1 MKIYGLKIYES
12 DVLVKDYRPT
22 VTNGV
27 SGLVDV
33 ANPEDSPRYAITY
46 GHSNPRLMFEAGGDI
61 ACTDG
66 SDEAYLE
73 FNGTYIDTGCTVAS
87 NSCVEAD
94 LSFREVNN
102 GEGQYVLWQEPAVN
116 SGVVAYLYLSGETSQ
131 VFNYRFADCDN
142 YSGYTTGLRVS
153 NERRQFTLD
162 GPNYKMTI
170 RRGNVVDYDLSLPSA
185 QGYLTRVDGGS
196 ATMKI
201 GNSKNHMRLY
211 RFKVTTG
218 GVPVR
223 DFVPCCTNG
232 VAGLYDLCGKRFY
245 PLAGGKVSGAKSK
258 GVAFQIEPQPMTLK
272 YSGAR
277 RTGTL
282 TCLAAGAQSYEW
294 YENGVLMPGETSD
307 SLALE
312 WSEAKARSANNTYTY
327 SVKPVYTVFNE
338 RVVGDAATTTVE
350 YRSPKGMLICIH

>member
-1 MKIYGLKIYES
+1 
-12 DVLVKDYRPT
+12 
-22 VTNGV
+22 
-27 SGLVDV
+27 
-33 ANPEDSPRYAITY
+33 
-46 GHSNPRLMFEAGGDI
+46 
-61 ACTDG
+61 
-66 SDEAYLE
+66 
-73 FNGTYIDTGCTVAS
+73 
-87 NSCVEAD
+87 
-94 LSFREVNN
+94 
-102 GEGQYVLWQEPAVN
+102 
-116 SGVVAYLYLSGETSQ
+116 
-131 VFNYRFADCDN
+131 
-142 YSGYTTGLRVS
+142 
-153 NERRQFTLD
+153 
-162 GPNYKMTI
+162 
-170 RRGNVVDYDLSLPSA
+170 
-185 QGYLTRVDGGS
+185 
-196 ATMKI
+196 MKI

-245 PLAGGKVSGAKSK
+245 PLAGGKVRGAKSK

-272 YSGAR
+272 HGEAR

-312 WSEAKARSANNTYTY
+312 WSEEKADSTYTY

-350 YRSPKGMLICIH
+350 YRSPQGLVISIK